1 MLDAVTFG
9 SGLFI
14 GALLLGVRHGF
25 DWDHIIAITDI
36 ASTQRHRRR
45 GLILG
50 SAYVLGHAFVILVL
64 GTIAVLFGSKI
75 PPGFDAVMGR
85 VVGVTLI
92 VLGIAVLATV
102 ITDKKDFA
110 AKSRWLLLFSG
121 VGRVFG
127 RVRTLF
133 GLDATEEH
141 EHSHDAV
148 HHSGPGEANEKHSHV
163 HSHDVSA
170 ATGLWSTMGIGV
182 LHGIG
187 AETPTQVLLFLAAA
201 TAGGRAA
208 GIGAL
213 VAFVIGLVL
222 ANSVITVVAT
232 SGLATLTNRPGV
244 QITLGVIAGTASI
257 AVGVLFFIGSDT
269 GLPTLFT

>member
-1 MLDAVTFG
+1 MLDTVTFG

-36 ASTQRHRRR
+36 ASTQQHRRR

-50 SAYVLGHAFVILVL
+50 TAYVLGHAFVILVL
-64 GTIAVLFGSKI
+64 GTVAVLFGSKI

-85 VVGVTLI
+85 VVGVTLT

-102 ITDKKDFA
+102 FTDRKAFT

-121 VGRVFG
+121 VGRLFG
-127 RVRTLF
+127 RVRTLL
-133 GLDATEEH
+133 GLNATEEH

-148 HHSGPGEANEKHSHV
+148 HHDGPSGAHDGHSHI
-163 HSHDVSA
+163 HSHDVSG
-170 ATGLWSTMGIGV
+170 ATGLWSTVGIGV
-182 LHGIG
+182 LHGVG
-187 AETPTQVLLFLAAA
+187 AQTPTQVLLFLAAA
-201 TAGGRAA
+201 TAGGNAA

-222 ANSVITVVAT
+222 ANSVITVVAA
-232 SGLATLTNRPGV
+232 SGLSVLTNRPGV
-244 QITLGVIAGTASI
+244 QITLGIIAGTASI
-257 AVGVLFFIGSDT
+257 AIGVLFFIGSDA